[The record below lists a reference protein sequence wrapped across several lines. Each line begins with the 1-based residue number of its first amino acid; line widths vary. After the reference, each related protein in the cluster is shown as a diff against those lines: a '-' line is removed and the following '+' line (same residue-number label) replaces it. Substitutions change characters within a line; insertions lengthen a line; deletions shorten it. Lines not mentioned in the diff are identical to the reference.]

1 MKVYWRKYSSLAT
14 GFTTGTRISRSIT
27 PKIIIRT
34 GQNQR
39 DEEEYELQRER
50 ERELVDKVR
59 GTNKYPIKRLHT
71 VETWAPISR

>member
-50 ERELVDKVR
+50 ERV
-59 GTNKYPIKRLHT
+59 GGQ
-71 VETWAPISR
+71 S